1 MGFADYGPDIPLF
14 HMRLASLSELPLSPK
29 HVFAK
34 QQGGLGD
41 NDEIL
46 ADPFMCHDD
55 LFA

>member
-1 MGFADYGPDIPLF
+1 MGFADAGLDIPLF
-14 HMRLASLSELPLSPK
+14 HMRLASLSALPLSPK

-41 NDEIL
+41 DDDIL
-46 ADPFMCHDD
+46 ADPLMCHDD